1 LHYLIKN
8 ERTLNVRIT
17 NERNLP
23 EALVKAVE
31 NDSYSMG
38 DADKSVT
45 GLLQPPRQAA
55 LRELHAD
62 EVTEDASDRVYA
74 LLGQL
79 AHLLLERAGEQD
91 RNSLTEERLY
101 TDVQGFSDE
110 PAWRISGQT
119 DTITLT
125 PDQEGYTI
133 SDYKLCTVW
142 KFKRDKF
149 DPDTPVMPEEYE
161 QQLNMYAHLL
171 RVNGFQ
177 VDALKIVAMY
187 RDWSIRESE
196 RDQSYPQNVSEI
208 HDVKLWDAE
217 VAKWFIED
225 RVRAHQEAISTY
237 RYNVDDLVECSDEE
251 RWAKPAKYA
260 LKTNAKNVRARK
272 LFDSQEDAVGWA
284 EDPANKMKAGWVV
297 EYRPG
302 ENVRCQRYCN
312 VAEFCSQWQN
322 LKNEEAKLASKEVA
336 L

>member
-1 LHYLIKN
+1 M
-8 ERTLNVRIT
+8 RIT

-45 GLLQPPRQAA
+45 GLLEPPRQAA

-74 LLGQL
+74 LYGQL
-79 AHLLLERAGEQD
+79 VHSLLERAGEQD
-91 RNSLTEERLY
+91 RNAINEERLY
-101 TDVQGFSDE
+101 ADVGG
-110 PAWRISGQT
+110 WRISGQT
-119 DTITLT
+119 DSLTLT
-125 PDQEGYTI
+125 DDDQGWVIT
-133 SDYKLCTVW
+133 DFKFCTVW

-171 RVNGFQ
+171 RVNGFK
-177 VDALKIVAMY
+177 VDGLKIVAMY

-196 RDQSYPQNVSEI
+196 RDQSCYPQNIAQE
-208 HDVKLWDAE
+208 HDVELWPEDK
-217 VAKWFIED
+217 AKAFIEE
-225 RVRAHQEAISTY
+225 RVRAHQEAIATASH
-237 RYNVDDLVECSDEE
+237 NVDDLVECSDEE

-272 LFDSQEDAVGWA
+272 LFDSEEAAFEWA

-322 LKNEEAKLASKEVA
+322 LKNEEAKLTSKEVA

>member
-1 LHYLIKN
+1 M
-8 ERTLNVRIT
+8 RIT

-23 EALVKAVE
+23 EALVKAVEVE

-125 PDQEGYTI
+125 PDQEGFTI

-196 RDQSYPQNVSEI
+196 RDQSYPQNVAET

-284 EDPANKMKAGWVV
+284 EDPSNKMKTGWVV

-302 ENVRCQRYCN
+302 ENIRCQRYCN

-322 LKNEEAKLASKEVA
+322 LKNEEAKLTSKEVA

>member
-1 LHYLIKN
+1 
-8 ERTLNVRIT
+8 VRIT

-23 EALVKAVE
+23 YALVKAVK
-31 NDSYSMG
+31 NDSYNMG
-38 DADKSVT
+38 SADKSVT
-45 GLLQPPRQAA
+45 GLLQPPRQSA

-101 TDVQGFSDE
+101 TDVGG
-110 PAWRISGQT
+110 WRISGQT

-171 RVNGFQ
+171 RANGFQ

-187 RDWSIRESE
+187 RDWSIREAG
-196 RDQSYPQNVSEI
+196 RDKSYPQNVAET
-208 HDVKLWDAE
+208 HDVELWSE
-217 VAKWFIED
+217 ERAKGFMEE
-225 RVRAHQEAISTY
+225 RVRLHQAAE
-237 RYNVDDLVECSDEE
+237 NDLPECSDLE

-272 LFDSQEDAVGWA
+272 LFDSEEAAFEWA
-284 EDPANKMKAGWVV
+284 EDPSNKMKVGWVV

-302 ENVRCQRYCN
+302 ENVRCENYCN
-312 VAEFCSQWQN
+312 VQQFCSQWQS

>member
-1 LHYLIKN
+1 M
-8 ERTLNVRIT
+8 RIT

-23 EALVKAVE
+23 YALVKAVE

-101 TDVQGFSDE
+101 ADVGG
-110 PAWRISGQT
+110 WRISGQT

-125 PDQEGYTI
+125 PDQEGFTI
-133 SDYKLCTVW
+133 SDYKLCTVF
-142 KFKRDKF
+142 KFKRSKF
-149 DPDTPVMPEEYE
+149 DPDTPVMDESYE

-171 RVNGFQ
+171 RVNGFK
-177 VDALKIVAMY
+177 VDGLKIVAMY

-196 RDQSYPQNVSEI
+196 RDQSYPQNVAET
-208 HDVKLWDAE
+208 HDVELWSEDK
-217 VAKWFIED
+217 AKAFIEE
-225 RVRAHQEAISTY
+225 RVRLHQEAIATVSH
-237 RYNVDDLVECSDEE
+237 NVDDLVECSDLE
-251 RWAKPAKYA
+251 RWTKPSTHA

-272 LFDSQEDAVGWA
+272 LFDSEEAAFEWA

-322 LKNEEAKLASKEVA
+322 LKNEEAKLTSKEVA

>member
-31 NDSYSMG
+31 NDSYNMG

-45 GLLQPPRQAA
+45 GLLQPARQSA

-284 EDPANKMKAGWVV
+284 EDPANKMKTGWVV

>member
-1 LHYLIKN
+1 M
-8 ERTLNVRIT
+8 RIT

-23 EALVKAVE
+23 YALVKAVE

-74 LLGQL
+74 LYGQL
-79 AHLLLERAGEQD
+79 VHSLLERAGEQD
-91 RNSLTEERLY
+91 RNAINEERLY
-101 TDVQGFSDE
+101 AEVGGWT
-110 PAWRISGQT
+110 ISGQT
-119 DTITLT
+119 DTLTLT
-125 PDQEGYTI
+125 EDQRSWVIT
-133 SDYKLCTVW
+133 DYKFVTAW

-171 RVNGFQ
+171 RVNGFK
-177 VDALKIVAMY
+177 VDGLKIVAMY
-187 RDWSIRESE
+187 RAWSIRESE
-196 RDQSYPQNVSEI
+196 RDQSYPQNIAQEHNVELWSE
-208 HDVKLWDAE
+208 DK
-217 VAKWFIED
+217 AKAFIEE
-225 RVRAHQEAISTY
+225 RVRLHQQAIS
-237 RYNVDDLVECSDEE
+237 RVHGLPLVECSDLE
-251 RWAKPAKYA
+251 RWTKPSTHA

-272 LFDSQEDAVGWA
+272 LFDSEEAAFKWA
-284 EDPANKMKAGWVV
+284 EDPANKMKTGWVV

-302 ENVRCQRYCN
+302 ENIRCQRYCN
-312 VAEFCSQWQN
+312 VQQFCSQWQN

>member
-1 LHYLIKN
+1 
-8 ERTLNVRIT
+8 VRIT

-45 GLLQPPRQAA
+45 GLLQPARQAA

-74 LLGQL
+74 LYGQIV
-79 AHLLLERAGEQD
+79 HKILEQAGEQS
-91 RNSLTEERLY
+91 RNAINEERLFA
-101 TDVQGFSDE
+101 DVQGFSGE
-110 PAWRISGQT
+110 PAWTISGQT
-119 DTITLT
+119 DTLTLT
-125 PDQEGYTI
+125 EDQRSWVIT
-133 SDYKLCTVW
+133 DYKFVTAW

-171 RVNGFQ
+171 RENGFK

-187 RDWSIRESE
+187 RDWLIASAE
-196 RDQSYPQNVSEI
+196 RDQSYPQNI
-208 HDVKLWDAE
+208 AQTHDVRLWDE
-217 VAKWFIED
+217 EEAKWFIED
-225 RVRAHQEAISTY
+225 RVRAHQEAIATSS
-237 RYNVDDLVECSDEE
+237 YNVDDLVECTDDE
-251 RWAKPAKYA
+251 RWAKSPTHA
-260 LKTNAKNVRARK
+260 LKTNANSGRARK
-272 LFDSQEDAVGWA
+272 LFDSEEAAFEYA
-284 EDPANKMKAGWVV
+284 EDPANKMKTGWVV

-312 VAEFCSQWQN
+312 VQQFCSQWQN
-322 LKNEEAKLASKEVA
+322 LKNEEAKLTSKEVA

>member
-1 LHYLIKN
+1 M
-8 ERTLNVRIT
+8 RIT

-23 EALVKAVE
+23 YALVKAVE
-31 NDSYSMG
+31 NDSYNMG

-45 GLLQPPRQAA
+45 GLLQPPRQSA

-101 TDVQGFSDE
+101 ADVQGFSGE

-119 DTITLT
+119 DSLTLT
-125 PDQEGYTI
+125 DDDQGWCIT
-133 SDYKLCTVW
+133 DYKLITSY
-142 KFKRDKF
+142 KFRRDKF

-187 RDWSIRESE
+187 RDWSIASAE
-196 RDQSYPQNVSEI
+196 RDQSYPQNVAET
-208 HDVKLWDAE
+208 HDVELWSEDKARD
-217 VAKWFIED
+217 FMED

-237 RYNVDDLVECSDEE
+237 RYNVDDLVECTDDE

-272 LFDSQEDAVGWA
+272 LFDSEEAAFEWA
-284 EDPANKMKAGWVV
+284 EDPANKMKVGWVV

-312 VAEFCSQWQN
+312 VQQFCLQWQN
-322 LKNEEAKLASKEVA
+322 LKNEEAKLTSKEVA